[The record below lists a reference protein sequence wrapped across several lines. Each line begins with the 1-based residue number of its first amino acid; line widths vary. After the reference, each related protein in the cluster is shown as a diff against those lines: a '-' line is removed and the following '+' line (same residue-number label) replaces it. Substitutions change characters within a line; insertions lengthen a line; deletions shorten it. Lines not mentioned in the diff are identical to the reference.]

1 MNSENRQYIVNY
13 LNAGGALYI
22 ESPDIGMN
30 HDGTEMFSMFG
41 AEYMGDGSNYEV
53 TALNGQ
59 AGTIT
64 EDLIFTYNGG
74 TDSHYR
80 LDHLCSTLGS
90 GTLLF
95 YSSDEVGRVIASDY
109 RGYKTIISSTILGCY
124 SNGTGN
130 NTKSFLM
137 EQYLSFLDVDYIADG
152 TICGTVLD
160 SNSLEPIADAVVTV
174 GEFTGVTNENGHYS
188 FSLPEG
194 IYQLTCQHDDYNN
207 FTYTENVVIIPCET
221 TDIDFEMI
229 LLVGAGED
237 PIPLVTA
244 LQGNFPNPFN
254 PSTTIS
260 FELNTEITENTEI
273 VVFNLKGQIV
283 KILVN
288 EKLDAGTHHVIWNG
302 KDDNNKRVSSGVYF
316 YKMKAG
322 KFVSTKKMIL
332 MK

>member
-1 MNSENRQYIVNY
+1 

-59 AGTIT
+59 AGTIA

-74 TDSHYR
+74 TDSHYS
-80 LDHLCSTLGS
+80 LDHLCTSFGL

-95 YSSDEVGRVIASDY
+95 YSSNEVGRVIASDY
-109 RGYKTIISSTILGCY
+109 RGYRTIISSTILGCY

-137 EQYLSFLDVDYIADG
+137 EQYLSFLDVDYTADG
-152 TICGTVLD
+152 TICGTVFD
-160 SNSLEPIADAVVTV
+160 SNSLEPIEDAVVTV
-174 GEFTGVTNENGHYS
+174 GEFTGVTNENGHYL

-207 FTYTENVVIIPCET
+207 FTYTEDVVIIPCET

-229 LLVGAGED
+229 QLVGEGED
-237 PIPLVTA
+237 PLPLVTA
-244 LQGNFPNPFN
+244 LSSNYPNPFN
-254 PSTTIS
+254 PETTIKFS
-260 FELNTEITENTEI
+260 LSEEQEIIINVYNI
-273 VVFNLKGQIV
+273 AGQKV
-283 KILVN
+283 KQLISQQLS
-288 EKLDAGTHHVIWNG
+288 EGQHSIIWNG
-302 KDDNNKRVSSGVYF
+302 TDSNSKSVSSGVYF
-316 YKMKAG
+316 YKLKTG
-322 KFVSTKKMIL
+322 NFEQTKKMIL